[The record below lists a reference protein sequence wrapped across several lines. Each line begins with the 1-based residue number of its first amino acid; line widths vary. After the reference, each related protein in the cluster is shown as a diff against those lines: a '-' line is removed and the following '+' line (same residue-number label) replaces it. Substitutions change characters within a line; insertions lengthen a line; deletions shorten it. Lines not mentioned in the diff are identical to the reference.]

1 MIYKLLLLLIF
12 SNVFSTPHIS
22 LNKHITSK
30 LNTKEINVI
39 NESLLVATSGGI
51 YSIFND
57 SIDNIELFD
66 AVNLTDISDV
76 DNNNNLWLASRDNA
90 VVQIL
95 NQDFDLEYV
104 LSYPSDINLIDDV
117 THTTNGTFA
126 IGCKGECLGSYND
139 QYFIMKY
146 YNYYYDNIIE
156 NLNTNYDIINDINL
170 IDDKIYIATNNG
182 LFNGDI
188 NENLLIPE
196 NWSLNYIGNNI
207 LHVNDDIALTS
218 NAFIDLNNE
227 QVIAY
232 NPLDIDG
239 AIVGLFNFFND
250 DTFQLLTETNLY
262 SINSN
267 YEITNMVNEI
277 PGEIVNPFTA
287 VYHYNDKFYFGIK
300 NNGVATYDIN
310 NSYWNYFLPNTIF
323 QNKFDAIDV
332 NEDNLLIGISKSG
345 GFIMEDAISSQNI
358 IMNFYP
364 YAFSDTSL
372 YTAKFPTSISNFNA
386 YVFPYWSGGKKQPS
400 IIMANNNVFFSN
412 SGSYPFIP
420 DNINYHYNPI
430 MNLYTSLSSL
440 PDFSYYGS
448 LGFFSLSDSHLSLTM
463 KSNGIIGGLGGFLDA
478 NETSGYMNISQI
490 RKDRNQNVWVVNPYC
505 ENYFENNNRVNRPI
519 SFKLFNSD
527 EWKHIY
533 DYQSEEHF
541 IPTEIAFSDYNRIW
555 VGYRFYENDQ
565 FVYSKGGIRMIEYN
579 DINNINDDIWY
590 DLNMNEYANVNVWS
604 LEVSKDLEGNEVL
617 WVLSDLGLK
626 GYYFNIIKTNSNN
639 TIISMNPLS
648 EEYYFSNL
656 TFREGCKIKVDS
668 GYNIWVITNNDGVKI
683 VQRNGTIFNDTIN
696 RYSYNILS
704 DNVSDITFNDKGLV
718 YLATDL
724 GISVLN
730 TSFSSSYNPSAVS
743 VSPNPFMVGDDSQ
756 IIFSN
761 VAADSRI
768 KLMTLS
774 GLVLKE
780 FKIDYNGQKVYW
792 DGKGSNGTNIP
803 TGVYLLASSNPM
815 QNTGVTKLA
824 IIRK

>member
-1 MIYKLLLLLIF
+1 LIYKILLLF
-12 SNVFSTPHIS
+12 VFSTLFSSPYIS

-30 LNTKEINVI
+30 LNTRKINVN
-39 NESLLVATSGGI
+39 NEHLLVATSGGM
-51 YSIFND
+51 YNIFNEN
-57 SIDNIELFD
+57 IYNIELFD

-76 DNNNNLWLASRDNA
+76 DNNNNLWVASRDNA
-90 VVQIL
+90 IVQIL
-95 NQDFDLEYV
+95 NNDFDLEYV
-104 LSYPSDINLIDDV
+104 VSYPSDIDLIDDV
-117 THTTNGTFA
+117 IHTENGTFA

-146 YNYYYDNIIE
+146 YDYYYDNIIE
-156 NLNTNYDIINDINL
+156 NLYSNYDIINDINFNN
-170 IDDKIYIATNNG
+170 DKLYVATNNG
-182 LFNGDI
+182 LFEGNL
-188 NENLLIPE
+188 NENLFMPN
-196 NWSLNYIGNNI
+196 NWSSNFSGDNVLF
-207 LHVNDDIALTS
+207 VNDYIALTS
-218 NAFIDLNNE
+218 NNFIDLNNE
-227 QVIAY
+227 LAIAY

-239 AIVGLFNFFND
+239 TIVGLFNFFHD
-250 DTFQLLTETNLY
+250 GTSQLLTENNLY
-262 SINSN
+262 LINTD
-267 YEITNMVNEI
+267 YEITNMVDNI
-277 PGEIVNPFTA
+277 PEEIVNSFTT
-287 VYHYNDKFYFGIK
+287 VNVSNDKFYFGIK
-300 NNGVATYDIN
+300 NNGLAIYDID
-310 NSYWNYFLPNTIF
+310 NSSWNYLLPNTIF
-323 QNKFDAIDV
+323 QNQFDAIDV
-332 NEDNLLIGISKSG
+332 SEDNLLVGISKAG
-345 GFIMEDAISSQNI
+345 GFIMEDAVNSENA

-372 YTAKFPTSISNFNA
+372 YTEKFPVSISNYNA

-412 SGSYPFIP
+412 SGSYPFIT
-420 DNINYHYNPI
+420 DNINYHYDPI
-430 MNLYTSLSSL
+430 MNLYTSFNSL

-448 LGFFSLSDSHLSLTM
+448 LGFFSLSDTHFSLAM
-463 KSNGIIGGLGGFLDA
+463 KSNGVIGGLGGLLDV

-490 RKDRNQNVWVVNPYC
+490 RKDENQNVWVVNPYC

-533 DYQSEEHF
+533 DYHSEEHF
-541 IPTEIAFSDYNRIW
+541 IPTEMALSDYNRIW
-555 VGYRFYENDQ
+555 IGYRFFENDQ

-579 DINNINDDIWY
+579 DINNVDDDIWY
-590 DLNMNEYANVNVWS
+590 DLNMSEYANVNVWS
-604 LEVSKDLEGNEVL
+604 LEISKDLEGNEVL
-617 WVLSDLGLK
+617 WVLSDLGLR
-626 GYYFNIIKTNSNN
+626 GYYFNIINTNANN
-639 TIISMNPLS
+639 TIISMTPLS

-668 GYNIWVITNNDGVKI
+668 EHNIWVITNSNGIKI
-683 VQRNGTIFNDTIN
+683 VQNDGNIFNETVD
-696 RYSYNILS
+696 RYNYNILS
-704 DNVSDITFNDKGLV
+704 DNISDIAFNDKGLV

-730 TSFSSSYNPSAVS
+730 TSFSSSYNPSTIS
-743 VSPNPFMVGDDSQ
+743 VSPNPFIVGDDSE

-761 VAADSRI
+761 VTADTII

-780 FKIDYNGQKVYW
+780 FKINYNGENVYW
-792 DGKGSNGTNIP
+792 DGKSSNGTNIP